1 MSPTTGA
8 ATGHCPVCG
17 QPFTSTPRQRPR
29 RRYCSERC
37 RKTAWRH
44 RHPGHRSRPRNVP
57 PAVPR
62 PGDVSPAVPRPG
74 DVSPA
79 VPRPGDVP
87 PAVPRPGDVSPAVPR
102 PGEILHASPARAE
115 PAARCP
121 HCARP
126 VAVIALLVV
135 PAAAQVPAPEVRDG

>member
-44 RHPGHRSRPRNVP
+44 RHPGHRSRPRDLP

-62 PGDVSPAVPRPG
+62 PGDVAPAVPRPG
-74 DVSPA
+74 DVAPA
-79 VPRPGDVP
+79 ISGPDHIPDANP
-87 PAVPRPGDVSPAVPR
+87 T
-102 PGEILHASPARAE
+102 RAE

-121 HCARP
+121 HCTRP

-135 PAAAQVPAPEVRDG
+135 PAAAHVPTPEVRHG

>member
-1 MSPTTGA
+1 MSPTTGT
-8 ATGHCPVCG
+8 ATGSCPVCG
-17 QPFTSTPRQRPR
+17 QTFTSTPHQIPR

-44 RHPGHRSRPRNVP
+44 RHPGHRSRPRDVP

-62 PGDVSPAVPRPG
+62 PGDVPLAG
-74 DVSPA
+74 
-79 VPRPGDVP
+79 
-87 PAVPRPGDVSPAVPR
+87 PRPGDVSPAVPR

-135 PAAAQVPAPEVRDG
+135 PAAAHVTTPEVRDG

>member
-8 ATGHCPVCG
+8 TTGRCPVCG
-17 QPFTSTPRQRPR
+17 QTFTSTPRQIPR

-44 RHPGHRSRPRNVP
+44 RHPGHRSRPRHVA

-62 PGDVSPAVPRPG
+62 PGHVAPAVPRP
-74 DVSPA
+74 DH
-79 VPRPGDVP
+79 VPDLST
-87 PAVPRPGDVSPAVPR
+87 AQ
-102 PGEILHASPARAE
+102 AE
-115 PAARCP
+115 PVARCP
-121 HCARP
+121 HCAQP

-135 PAAAQVPAPEVRDG
+135 PAAAHVPTPEVRHG

>member
-1 MSPTTGA
+1 MSPTAGTA
-8 ATGHCPVCG
+8 PGHCPVCG

-44 RHPGHRSRPRNVP
+44 RHPGHRSRPR
-57 PAVPR
+57 
-62 PGDVSPAVPRPG
+62 
-74 DVSPA
+74 
-79 VPRPGDVP
+79 DVP
-87 PAVPRPGDVSPAVPR
+87 PAVPR

>member
-1 MSPTTGA
+1 MSPTAGT

-44 RHPGHRSRPRNVP
+44 RHPGHRSRPR
-57 PAVPR
+57 
-62 PGDVSPAVPRPG
+62 DVSPAVPRL
-74 DVSPA
+74 
-79 VPRPGDVP
+79 
-87 PAVPRPGDVSPAVPR
+87 GDVSPAVPR

>member
-1 MSPTTGA
+1 MSPTTGT
-8 ATGHCPVCG
+8 ATGSCPVCG

-44 RHPGHRSRPRNVP
+44 RHPGRRRRPD
-57 PAVPR
+57 A
-62 PGDVSPAVPRPG
+62 VSPAVPRPV
-74 DVSPA
+74 DVVDA
-79 VPRPGDVP
+79 V
-87 PAVPRPGDVSPAVPR
+87 A
-102 PGEILHASPARAE
+102 ARAE

-126 VAVIALLVV
+126 VTVITLLVA
-135 PAAAQVPAPEVRDG
+135 PAAAQVPIPGAPS

>member
-1 MSPTTGA
+1 MTDTTMTPPTGA
-8 ATGHCPVCG
+8 ATGSCPVCG
-17 QPFTSTPRQRPR
+17 QTFTPTPRQRPR

-44 RHPGHRSRPRNVP
+44 RHPEHRSRPHDVP
-57 PAVPR
+57 PAVAR
-62 PGDVSPAVPRPG
+62 PGDVSPTVLR
-74 DVSPA
+74 SHH
-79 VPRPGDVP
+79 DVP
-87 PAVPRPGDVSPAVPR
+87 D
-102 PGEILHASPARAE
+102 ASAARAE

-135 PAAAQVPAPEVRDG
+135 PAAAHVPTPEVRHD

>member
-1 MSPTTGA
+1 MSPTTGT
-8 ATGHCPVCG
+8 ATGSCPVCG

-44 RHPGHRSRPRNVP
+44 RHPGHRS
-57 PAVPR
+57 
-62 PGDVSPAVPRPG
+62 
-74 DVSPA
+74 
-79 VPRPGDVP
+79 
-87 PAVPRPGDVSPAVPR
+87 RPGDVSPAVPR

-135 PAAAQVPAPEVRDG
+135 PAAAHVPTPEVRHG

>member
-44 RHPGHRSRPRNVP
+44 RHPGHRSRPR
-57 PAVPR
+57 
-62 PGDVSPAVPRPG
+62 DVA
-74 DVSPA
+74 PA

-87 PAVPRPGDVSPAVPR
+87 PAVPRPGDVPPAVPR